1 MKKTRRKAVK
11 TIIATWAITVI
22 SMILGVAS
30 LLASNLSLF
39 ATSIA
44 VFGISS
50 IVCFIASI
58 IGLVILY
65 KNNEGKCATVWLATG
80 IITMVVPVSPEN
92 LTALNLNMVVALANI
107 GATIWAIIKLWEIGG
122 SANTNA

>member
-1 MKKTRRKAVK
+1 MTKTRRKAVK

-65 KNNEGKCATVWLATG
+65 KKTFYNKSNYTY
-80 IITMVVPVSPEN
+80 
-92 LTALNLNMVVALANI
+92 
-107 GATIWAIIKLWEIGG
+107 
-122 SANTNA
+122 